1 MPTMGEVKKQI
12 IRGIL
17 KTKRNVAGEFAMY
30 AVYSVGERLLRA
42 PFVVMATDDN
52 KRPNTEDMLAHNEEN
67 FAVNGMERE
76 RERE

>member
-12 IRGIL
+12 IQGVL
-17 KTKRNVAGEFAMY
+17 KTERNVAVAGEFAMS

-52 KRPNTEDMLAHNEEN
+52 KRPDT
-67 FAVNGMERE
+67 
-76 RERE
+76 